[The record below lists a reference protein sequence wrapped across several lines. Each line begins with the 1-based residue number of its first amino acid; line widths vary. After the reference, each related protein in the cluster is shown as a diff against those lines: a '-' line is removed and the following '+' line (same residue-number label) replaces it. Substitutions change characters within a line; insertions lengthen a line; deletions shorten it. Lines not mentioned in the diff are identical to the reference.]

1 RKALK
6 DAGFG
11 HIPVISFNVVGLE
24 KQPGFKLTLPLFR
37 RLVMAIVIGDTLM
50 RTTYRTRPYE
60 KIKGSINAL
69 YEKWVEKAHDIIEKA
84 NIKEYINLIQNIVKD
99 FDNVELDETI
109 KKPKVGVVGEILVKF
124 HPNANNDVFSLLEEE
139 GAEVVV
145 PDLLD
150 FFSYTAYN
158 GVIKYDELLFGSKA
172 SKFINNI
179 AVKIIDFYK
188 KPSLEAFKNSNR
200 FLTPVNIKELANK
213 AKNFLSLANQSGEGW
228 FLTGEMIELLESGI
242 NNILCLQP
250 FACLPNHITGKGMIK
265 KLKEA
270 YPWSNIV
277 PIDFDAGMS
286 EVNQINRI
294 KLMLANAVRNMTREQ
309 DEKISGLEEAAFDFS
324 NMKEIEI

>member
-1 RKALK
+1 MLGLKKKLALY
-6 DAGFG
+6 GFNNLTKSL
-11 HIPVISFNVVGLE
+11 SFNIYDVSYAKSQKE
-24 KQPGFKLTLPLFR
+24 KQ
-37 RLVMAIVIGDTLM
+37 
-50 RTTYRTRPYE
+50 
-60 KIKGSINAL
+60 
-69 YEKWVEKAHDIIEKA
+69 
-84 NIKEYINLIQNIVKD
+84 EYIEYIKLIQNIVKD
-99 FDNVELDETI
+99 FDNVELDETV
-109 KKPKVGVVGEILVKF
+109 KKPKVGIVGEILVKF

-172 SKFINNI
+172 SQFINNI
-179 AVKIIDFYK
+179 GVKIIDFYK
-188 KPSLEAFKNSNR
+188 KPSIDAFSNSKR
-200 FLTPVNIKELANK
+200 FLTPVSIRELANK
-213 AKNFLSLANQSGEGW
+213 AKDFLSLANQAGEGW

-294 KLMLANAVRNMTREQ
+294 KLMLTNAVRNMVRKE
-309 DEKISGLEEAAFDFS
+309 DKKISGMEEAAFDFT